1 MERLRGQLRDTA
13 QYGQRD
19 EFGGDTLEDTA
30 MGGFRRG
37 TQGVERLLKGRKQG
51 QKKRSSKHKITPAP
65 RQMPPLLGKSGG
77 PDRCGSRPVRLFWN
91 GQRRSVVLELSAQ
104 GPAQRRSGL
113 EQECWD
119 QRGPWNH
126 APVLP
131 RTPRSHPRRG
141 ADKRRRNRSGNAL
154 KRIADSPRVPHI
166 PLPRLPRRIV
176 GPYPQSVVQVNNT
189 PPNKGDVAQP
199 WLPLKHPDVQ
209 AVE

>member
-37 TQGVERLLKGRKQG
+37 TRGVERLLKGRKQG

-91 GQRRSVVLELSAQ
+91 RQRRSMVLELSVQ

-113 EQECWD
+113 EQDRWD

-141 ADKRRRNRSGNAL
+141 ADKRRRNRSGNVL
-154 KRIADSPRVPHI
+154 KRIADSPRVAHI

-176 GPYPQSVVQVNNT
+176 DPCPQSVVQVNNT

-199 WLPLKHPDVQ
+199 
-209 AVE
+209 

>member
-37 TQGVERLLKGRKQG
+37 TRGVERLSKGRKQG
-51 QKKRSSKHKITPAP
+51 QKKEKFQAQNNSGTPSDATST
-65 RQMPPLLGKSGG
+65 GKSGG

-91 GQRRSVVLELSAQ
+91 GQRRSVVLGLLAP

-113 EQECWD
+113 EQERWD

-141 ADKRRRNRSGNAL
+141 AEKRRRNWSGNAL

-176 GPYPQSVVQVNNT
+176 GPCPQSVVQVNST
-189 PPNKGDVAQP
+189 LPTKGDVAQP
-199 WLPLKHPDVQ
+199 WLPLKRPSVQ

>member
-37 TQGVERLLKGRKQG
+37 TRGVERLLKGRKQG
-51 QKKRSSKHKITPAP
+51 QKKEKFPAQNNSGTPSDAPSTGEKRGTGSLRIKTREAVLEQATAERGSGIVRPRPGPEKVRTGAGSLGSERPVEPCARPAP
-65 RQMPPLLGKSGG
+65 NATLTPQERGRQAAK
-77 PDRCGSRPVRLFWN
+77 
-91 GQRRSVVLELSAQ
+91 
-104 GPAQRRSGL
+104 
-113 EQECWD
+113 EQ
-119 QRGPWNH
+119 
-126 APVLP
+126 A
-131 RTPRSHPRRG
+131 
-141 ADKRRRNRSGNAL
+141 GNAL

-176 GPYPQSVVQVNNT
+176 DPCPQSVIQVNNT

-199 WLPLKHPDVQ
+199 
-209 AVE
+209 

>member
-1 MERLRGQLRDTA
+1 
-13 QYGQRD
+13 
-19 EFGGDTLEDTA
+19 

-37 TQGVERLLKGRKQG
+37 TRGVERLSKGRKQG
-51 QKKRSSKHKITPAP
+51 QKKEKFQAQNNSGTPSDATST
-65 RQMPPLLGKSGG
+65 GKSGG

-91 GQRRSVVLELSAQ
+91 GQRRSVVLGLLAP

-113 EQECWD
+113 EQKRWD

-141 ADKRRRNRSGNAL
+141 AEKRRRNWSGNAL

-176 GPYPQSVVQVNNT
+176 GPCPQSVVQVNST
-189 PPNKGDVAQP
+189 LPTKGDVAQP
-199 WLPLKHPDVQ
+199 WLPLKRPSVQ